1 MRLIVHGQQAFGAA
15 VLEALR
21 KRGEEIVGVF
31 VAPDKAGGKP
41 DPMKEAALKLGL
53 TVHQPKSYKTPE
65 ALELVKNLNADLCV
79 MAFVTLFVPS
89 AVLNAPRLGSIQ
101 YHPSLLPLHRGPSS
115 INWPIIQGA
124 KKTGISI
131 FWPDDGLDTGPIL
144 VQKTVDILPDDT
156 IGKVYFDKL
165 FPLGVEAMLEGVDL
179 VRAGKAPRVEQDE
192 SQATYESWC
201 KPENAHIDWFKSV
214 HQIYDLIRGC
224 DPAPAAWTTFERK
237 KIQFFDCRKVVDQR
251 GTMRGNPGEVTA
263 IDADGFTVLGVGGA
277 INVGRVKTEDGPKAK
292 AGDFAK
298 SALKLGARFV

>member
-15 VLEALR
+15 VLEALK

-31 VAPDKAGGKP
+31 VAPDKPGGKP
-41 DPMKEAALKLGL
+41 DPMKEAAVKLGL

-65 ALELVKNLNADLCV
+65 TLELFKSLNADLCV
-79 MAFVTLFVPS
+79 MAFVTLFVPAS
-89 AVLNAPRLGSIQ
+89 VLNAPRLGSIQ

-124 KKTGISI
+124 KKTGLSI

-144 VQKTVDILPDDT
+144 IQKTVDILPDDT

-165 FPLGVEAMLEGVDL
+165 FSLGVEAMVEGVDL
-179 VRAGKAPRVEQDE
+179 VKSGKPPRIEQDE
-192 SQATYESWC
+192 SHATYESWC

-214 HQIYDLIRGC
+214 HQTYDLIRGC
-224 DPAPAAWTTFERK
+224 DPAPAAWTTLEGK
-237 KIQFFDCRKVVDQR
+237 KIQLFDCRKIVDQR
-251 GTMRGNPGEVTA
+251 GTMRGHAGEVVA
-263 IDADGFTVLGVGGA
+263 VDADSFTVLGVGGA
-277 INVGRVKTEDGPKAK
+277 IKVGRVKPEDGPKVK

-298 SALKLGARFV
+298 ATLKIGSRFG